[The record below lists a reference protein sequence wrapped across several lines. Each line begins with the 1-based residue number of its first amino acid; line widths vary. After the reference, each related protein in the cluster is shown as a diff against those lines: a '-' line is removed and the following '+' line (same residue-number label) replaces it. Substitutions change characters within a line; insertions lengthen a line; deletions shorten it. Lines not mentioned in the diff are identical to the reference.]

1 MDTLARPALQWLLLG
16 GLYLAGCAFA
26 DAFIRDSGEVT
37 LFWPA
42 AGVAMA
48 VVIRY
53 GLRAVAIVPSALLL
67 CHLLFAPVPMAFLPF
82 SLLANTLGTLAGG
95 WIALRARREEALNLR
110 NTLALLRGGAA
121 LALVGGLIG
130 VAGLYYSDM
139 VGRAQ
144 WPLAFARWAL
154 GDFVGVVAVAPA
166 LLLVTAPRGSTV
178 TSGLPAYA
186 QEPERLAW
194 LVLLA
199 ASYLLMAW
207 GASFGGHY
215 ALGVTVLPLALLVWS
230 ALRFPPLW
238 TAVGCLTTILLIGS
252 FTGFGLAG
260 FIAPRGLLDSATLLG
275 FLCMLALLPLL
286 LAVTVHERRMATER
300 LLRRASTNALSGLPN
315 RQAFEEQVRKQL
327 AVPEPPPRALAYLDL
342 DHLKLIND
350 TASHSAGDAFIQG
363 VAGLLRAS
371 LPADD
376 LVAHLGGDEF
386 GLLLHNCA
394 PAVAED
400 RARNLLRAL
409 ASYRCAWNGD
419 ALATTASIG
428 LVPFHAADQDYAGL
442 LSQADAACFTAKE
455 LGGNRV
461 CLAALHGGETL
472 DRTRAMHWAVRL
484 REAVRQND
492 LELYCQTIQP
502 LHAHAHDPGN
512 GNGNVEGEGKS
523 EGHDHGCHFEI
534 LLRVRDPATGELL
547 LPDRFLSA
555 AERFG
560 MSVSIDRAV
569 VGIALTWLE
578 ANPDAAARIA
588 TCCINLSAQAL
599 VDEEFIAFLTEHLR
613 RSPFPASKLCLEI
626 TETSAVR
633 DLARAQRFI
642 GQMRDLGCRF
652 ALDDFGTG
660 FCSFS
665 HLHTLD
671 VDYFKID
678 GSFVR
683 QLRSSALSVPIVRAI
698 NDIAH
703 VLDKRTIAEHTES
716 QELIDALTRLGV
728 DFAQGYAVHR
738 PEPIQA
744 YFARS

>member
-1 MDTLARPALQWLLLG
+1 M
-16 GLYLAGCAFA
+16 
-26 DAFIRDSGEVT
+26 T

-48 VVIRY
+48 ATMRY
-53 GLRAVAIVPSALLL
+53 GLRAVAIVPPMLLL
-67 CHLLFAPVPMAFLPF
+67 FHLLLSPVPDAFLPF

-95 WIALRARREEALNLR
+95 WVALLARREDALGLSG
-110 NTLALLRGGAA
+110 TLALLRGGVV
-121 LALVGGLIG
+121 LALVSAIVG
-130 VAGLYYSDM
+130 VAGLHYSDM
-139 VGRAQ
+139 VSRTQ
-144 WPLAFARWAL
+144 WSLAFVRWAL

-166 LLLVTAPRGSTV
+166 ILLAMGARGTDATA
-178 TSGLPAYA
+178 GLSPYA
-186 QEPERLAW
+186 QEPERLGW

-199 ASYLLMAW
+199 TSYLLMAW
-207 GASFGGHY
+207 GASLGGHY
-215 ALGVTVLPLALLVWS
+215 ALGVTVLPLALLAWS

-238 TAVGCLTTILLIGS
+238 TAVASLASILLIGM
-252 FTGFGLAG
+252 FAGFGLAG
-260 FIAPRGLLDSATLLG
+260 FIAPKDLLDSATLLA
-275 FLCMLALLPLL
+275 FLGMLALLPLL
-286 LAVTVHERRMATER
+286 LAITVQERRRATEH
-300 LLRRASTNALSGLPN
+300 LLQRATTDVLTGLPN

-327 AVPEPPPRALAYLDL
+327 ALPEPPPRALAYLDL

-350 TASHSAGDAFIQG
+350 TASHAAGDAFIRG
-363 VAGLLRAS
+363 VAGLVRAS
-371 LPADD
+371 LPAED

-386 GLLLHNCA
+386 GLLLQNCA

-400 RARNLLRAL
+400 RARALLRAL
-409 ASYRCAWNGD
+409 ASYRCAWHDD

-428 LVPFHAADQDYAGL
+428 LVPFHTTDLDYAGL
-442 LSQADAACFTAKE
+442 LSQADAACYTAKE
-455 LGGNRV
+455 LGGNCV

-484 REAVRQND
+484 REAVRRHD
-492 LELYCQTIQP
+492 LDLYCQAIRP
-502 LHAHAHDPGN
+502 LHAQAHAAGSGH
-512 GNGNVEGEGKS
+512 GEGR
-523 EGHDHGCHFEI
+523 HFEI

-569 VGIALTWLE
+569 VGIAMNWLE
-578 ANPDAAARIA
+578 ANPDAAATIA

-599 VDEEFIAFLTEHLR
+599 VDEEFIAFLTDRLH
-613 RSPFPASKLCLEI
+613 RSPFPGSKLCLEI

-678 GSFVR
+678 GSFVK
-683 QLRSSALSVPIVRAI
+683 QLRTSVLSVPIVRAI

-703 VLDKRTIAEHTES
+703 VLDKHTIAEHTES
-716 QELIDALTRLGV
+716 EELIDALTQLGV

-738 PEPIQA
+738 PEPIDD
-744 YFARS
+744 YFATP

>member
-1 MDTLARPALQWLLLG
+1 MDGIPRRTLRWLSLG
-16 GLYLAGCAFA
+16 GLYLAGCLFA
-26 DAFIRDSGEVT
+26 DAFIRDSSGVT

-48 VVIRY
+48 ATMRY
-53 GLRAVAIVPSALLL
+53 GLRAVWVVPPALLL
-67 CHLLFAPVPMAFLPF
+67 FHLLSPVPSAFLPF
-82 SLLANTLGTLAGG
+82 SLLANTLGALAGG
-95 WIALRARREEALNLR
+95 WVAQLVVRDEAARDEPLSLR
-110 NTLALLRGGAA
+110 NTLALLRGGVV
-121 LALVGGLIG
+121 LALVSAVIG
-130 VAGLYYSDM
+130 VVGLHYSGM
-139 VGRAQ
+139 APRAE
-144 WPLAFARWAL
+144 WPLALVRWAL

-166 LLLVTAPRGSTV
+166 LLMATTPRRHD
-178 TSGLPAYA
+178 TSPALPGLA
-186 QEPERLAW
+186 QEPERLGW
-194 LVLLA
+194 LVLVA
-199 ASYLLMAW
+199 ASFLLVAW
-207 GASFGGHY
+207 GASFDSRY
-215 ALGVTVLPLALLVWS
+215 TLGLAVLPLGLLVWS

-238 TAVGCLTTILLIGS
+238 TSAASLATILLIGILAS
-252 FTGFGLAG
+252 FGLAG
-260 FIAPRGLLDSATLLG
+260 FVAPKNVLDSASLLA
-275 FLCMLALLPLL
+275 FLCMLTLLPLL
-286 LAVTVHERRMATER
+286 LAITVQERRHATEH
-300 LLRRASTNALSGLPN
+300 LLQRATTDVLSGLPN
-315 RQAFEEQVRKQL
+315 RQAFEAEVRKQL
-327 AVPEPPPRALAYLDL
+327 AWPEPPPRALAYLDL

-350 TASHSAGDAFIQG
+350 TASHAAGDAYIHG
-363 VAGLLRAS
+363 VAGLLRAT
-371 LPADD
+371 LPTDD

-386 GLLLHNCA
+386 GVLLQNCA

-409 ASYRCAWNGD
+409 ASYRCEWHGD
-419 ALATTASIG
+419 VLATTGSIG
-428 LVPFHAADQDYAGL
+428 LVPFHDANLDYAGL

-461 CLAALHGGETL
+461 CLAAMHGGESL
-472 DRTRAMHWAVRL
+472 DRTQAMHWAVRL
-484 REAVRQND
+484 REAVRRHD
-492 LELYCQTIQP
+492 LDLYCQTIQP
-502 LHAHAHDPGN
+502 LHEQAHESGTRERN
-512 GNGNVEGEGKS
+512 GR
-523 EGHDHGCHFEI
+523 HFEI

-547 LPDRFLSA
+547 LPAPFLSA

-569 VGIALTWLE
+569 VGIALDWLE
-578 ANPDAAARIA
+578 AHPDATGNIA
-588 TCCINLSAQAL
+588 TCCINLSAGAL
-599 VDEEFIAFLTEHLR
+599 VDEDFIAFLTERLHH
-613 RSPFPASKLCLEI
+613 SSFACEKLCLEI

-678 GSFVR
+678 GSFIKE
-683 QLRSSALSVPIVRAI
+683 LRTSALSVPIVRAI

-716 QELIDALTRLGV
+716 EELIDALAQLGV

-738 PEPIQA
+738 PEPIGD
-744 YFARS
+744 YFARPTSL

>member
-1 MDTLARPALQWLLLG
+1 MDNLPRHALQWLLLC
-16 GLYLAGCAFA
+16 GLYLAACIFA

-42 AGVAMA
+42 AGVAIAATM
-48 VVIRY
+48 RY
-53 GLRAVAIVPSALLL
+53 GLRAVAIVPPALLL
-67 CHLLFAPVPMAFLPF
+67 CHLLFSPMPMAFLPY
-82 SLLANTLGTLAGG
+82 SLLANTLGTLAGS
-95 WIALRARREEALNLR
+95 WVALQARREETFSLR
-110 NTLALLRGGAA
+110 STLALLRGGAV
-121 LALVGGLIG
+121 LALVSALIG
-130 VAGLYYSDM
+130 VAGLHHSEM
-139 VGRAQ
+139 LSRAQ
-144 WPLAFARWAL
+144 WPLAFVRWVL

-166 LLLVTAPRGSTV
+166 LLLATAPRGHT
-178 TSGLPAYA
+178 TASGLPVYA
-186 QEPERLAW
+186 QEPERLGW
-194 LVLLA
+194 LALLA

-207 GASFGGHY
+207 GASFGGQY
-215 ALGVTVLPLALLVWS
+215 ALGLAVLPLTLLAWS
-230 ALRFPPLW
+230 ALRFPPVW
-238 TAVGCLTTILLIGS
+238 TAFACLATILLIGI
-252 FTGFGLAG
+252 FAGFGLAG
-260 FIAPRGLLDSATLLG
+260 FAVPQGLLDSATLLA

-286 LAVTVHERRMATER
+286 LAITVQERRGAVEH
-300 LLRRASTNALSGLPN
+300 LLRRATTNVLSGLPN

-327 AVPEPPPRALAYLDL
+327 ALPAPPPRALVYLDL

-350 TASHSAGDAFIQG
+350 TASHAAGDAFIHG
-363 VAGLLRAS
+363 VAGMLRAS

-386 GLLLHNCA
+386 GLLLQNCV

-409 ASYRCAWNGD
+409 ASYRCAWHGE
-419 ALATTASIG
+419 ALATTGSIG
-428 LVPFHAADQDYAGL
+428 LVPFHDANLDYAEL
-442 LSQADAACFTAKE
+442 LSQADAACYTAKE

-484 REAVRQND
+484 REAIRSHD
-492 LELYCQTIQP
+492 LGLYCQTIQP
-502 LHAHAHDPGN
+502 LHPNSTGDGDST
-512 GNGNVEGEGKS
+512 GR
-523 EGHDHGCHFEI
+523 HFEI

-547 LPDRFLSA
+547 PPDRFLSA

-569 VGIALTWLE
+569 TGIALDWLE
-578 ANPDAAARIA
+578 AHPDTAAQIS
-588 TCCINLSAQAL
+588 TCCINLSAGAL
-599 VDEEFIAFLTEHLR
+599 VDEEFIAFLIERLH

-633 DLARAQRFI
+633 DLARSQRFI
-642 GQMRDLGCRF
+642 GQMRALGCRF

-678 GSFVR
+678 GSFIR
-683 QLRSSALSVPIVRAI
+683 QLRTSTLSVPIVRAI

-703 VLDKRTIAEHTES
+703 VLDKRTIAEHTETE
-716 QELIDALTRLGV
+716 ELIDALRLLGV

-738 PEPIQA
+738 PEPIDS
-744 YFARS
+744 YFAGP

>member
-1 MDTLARPALQWLLLG
+1 MDHVPRHALQWLLLC
-16 GLYLAGCAFA
+16 GLYLAACIFA
-26 DAFIRDSGEVT
+26 DALIRDSGEVT

-48 VVIRY
+48 ATMRY
-53 GLRAVAIVPSALLL
+53 GLRAVAIVPLALLL
-67 CHLLFAPVPMAFLPF
+67 CHLVFSPMPMAFLPY
-82 SLLANTLGTLAGG
+82 SLLANTLGTLAGS
-95 WIALRARREEALNLR
+95 WVALRARREETFNVR
-110 NTLALLRGGAA
+110 STLALLRGGAV
-121 LALVGGLIG
+121 LALVSALIG
-130 VAGLYYSDM
+130 VTGLHYSEM
-139 VGRAQ
+139 LSRAQ
-144 WPLAFARWAL
+144 WPLAFVRWAL

-166 LLLVTAPRGSTV
+166 LLLATAPRSRAAA
-178 TSGLPAYA
+178 SALPVHA
-186 QEPERLAW
+186 QEPERLGW

-207 GASFGGHY
+207 GASFGGQY
-215 ALGVTVLPLALLVWS
+215 ALGLAVLPLALLAWS

-238 TAVGCLTTILLIGS
+238 TAVACLATTLLIGV
-252 FTGFGLAG
+252 FAGFGLAG
-260 FIAPRGLLDSATLLG
+260 FVAPKGMLDSATLLA

-286 LAVTVHERRMATER
+286 LAITVQEQRGAVER
-300 LLRRASTNALSGLPN
+300 LLRRATTNVLSGLPN

-327 AVPEPPPRALAYLDL
+327 AWPEPPPRALAYLDL

-350 TASHSAGDAFIQG
+350 TASHAAGDAFIHG

-386 GLLLHNCA
+386 GLLLQNCV

-400 RARNLLRAL
+400 RARTLLRAL

-419 ALATTASIG
+419 ALATTGSIG
-428 LVPFHAADQDYAGL
+428 LVPFHEADLDYAEL
-442 LSQADAACFTAKE
+442 LSQADAACYTAKE

-484 REAVRQND
+484 REAIRSHG
-492 LELYCQTIQP
+492 LGLYCQTIQP
-502 LHAHAHDPGN
+502 LHGDSIRDGGAGR
-512 GNGNVEGEGKS
+512 
-523 EGHDHGCHFEI
+523 HFEI

-547 LPDRFLSA
+547 PPDRFLSA

-569 VGIALTWLE
+569 TGIALDWLE
-578 ANPDAAARIA
+578 ANPDAAARIE
-588 TCCINLSAQAL
+588 TCCINLSAEAL
-599 VDEEFIAFLTEHLR
+599 VDEEFIAFLIDRLH

-642 GQMRDLGCRF
+642 GQMRALGCRF
-652 ALDDFGTG
+652 SLDDFGTG

-678 GSFVR
+678 GSFVK
-683 QLRSSALSVPIVRAI
+683 QLRTSALSVPIVRAI

-716 QELIDALTRLGV
+716 EELVDALRLLGV

-738 PEPIQA
+738 PEPIDS
-744 YFARS
+744 YFASP

>member
-1 MDTLARPALQWLLLG
+1 MNDNARQAWRWLLLG

-48 VVIRY
+48 ATMRY
-53 GLRAVAIVPSALLL
+53 GLRAVVIVPLVLLPFHLLL
-67 CHLLFAPVPMAFLPF
+67 SPVPVAFLPF
-82 SLLANTLGTLAGG
+82 SLLANTMGTLAGG
-95 WIALRARREEALNLR
+95 WLALRVKREDSLTLR
-110 NTLALLRGGAA
+110 AMLALMRGGVL
-121 LALVGGLIG
+121 LALVGAAIGL
-130 VAGLYYSDM
+130 AGLHVSGM
-139 VGRAQ
+139 VTRAQ
-144 WPLAFARWAL
+144 WPLAFLRWAL

-166 LLLVTAPRGSTV
+166 LLLAMAPRGQDAAPGS
-178 TSGLPAYA
+178 PHA
-186 QEPERLAW
+186 QEPERLGW

-207 GASFGGHY
+207 GASFGGQY
-215 ALGVTVLPLALLVWS
+215 PLGVTVLPLTLLAWS

-238 TAVGCLTTILLIGS
+238 TALGSLASILLIGL
-252 FTGFGLAG
+252 FAGFGLAG
-260 FIAPRGLLDSATLLG
+260 FPAPEDILDSASLLA

-286 LAVTVHERRMATER
+286 LAITVQERRRTTEH
-300 LLRRASTNALSGLPN
+300 LLRRATTDPLSGLPN
-315 RQAFEEQVRKQL
+315 RQAFEEQVRLQL
-327 AVPEPPPRALAYLDL
+327 EIPEPPPRALAYLGL

-350 TASHSAGDAFIQG
+350 TASHAAGDTFIQG

-386 GLLLHNCA
+386 GMLLQNCS
-394 PAVAED
+394 PSVAED
-400 RARNLLRAL
+400 RARTLLRAV
-409 ASYRCAWNGD
+409 ASYRCAWHD
-419 ALATTASIG
+419 DVLATTASVG
-428 LVPFHAADQDYAGL
+428 LVPFHATDLDYASL
-442 LSQADAACFTAKE
+442 LSQADAACYTAKE

-461 CLAALHGGETL
+461 CMAALHGGETL

-484 REAVRQND
+484 REAVRKHD
-492 LELYCQTIQP
+492 LGLYCQTIQP
-502 LHAHAHDPGN
+502 LHAGSAGDATGR
-512 GNGNVEGEGKS
+512 
-523 EGHDHGCHFEI
+523 HFEI
-534 LLRVRDPATGELL
+534 LLRVRDPATRELL
-547 LPDRFLSA
+547 LPGPFLAA

-569 VGIALTWLE
+569 VGIALDWLE
-578 ANPDAAARIA
+578 AHPDAGTRIA
-588 TCCINLSAQAL
+588 MCCINLSAEAL
-599 VDEEFIAFLTEHLR
+599 VDEEFIAFLTDR
-613 RSPFPASKLCLEI
+613 VNRSPFPGDKLCLEI

-678 GSFVR
+678 GSFVK
-683 QLRSSALSVPIVRAI
+683 QLRTSTLSVPIVRAI
-698 NDIAH
+698 NEIAH

-716 QELIDALTRLGV
+716 DELINALARLGV

-738 PEPIQA
+738 PEPIDD
-744 YFARS
+744 YFSR